1 MLATAAETQLDK
13 GPAAAGSERFCA
25 LTRAAKPADELIRF
39 VVGPDN
45 SVVPDVKRKLPG
57 RGIWI
62 TATRAAVD
70 AAVQRRVFARGF
82 RKEVGVA
89 TDLGETTERLLER
102 SALDALA
109 IVGKAG
115 QIVSGFGKVEDAISG
130 GEMIALIHATDA
142 AADGKRKLAAAR
154 RRESREIP
162 SIEAFSSQQLDLA
175 LGRLNV
181 IHAALLDGPASA
193 TFLAR
198 TQRYLRF
205 RDENSADRTSENTE
219 ELRTE

>member
-1 MLATAAETQLDK
+1 
-13 GPAAAGSERFCA
+13 
-25 LTRAAKPADELIRF
+25 
-39 VVGPDN
+39 
-45 SVVPDVKRKLPG
+45 
-57 RGIWI
+57 
-62 TATRAAVD
+62 
-70 AAVQRRVFARGF
+70 
-82 RKEVGVA
+82 
-89 TDLGETTERLLER
+89 LLER

-115 QIVSGFGKVEDAISG
+115 RVVSGFGKVEDAIEGS
-130 GEMIALIHATDA
+130 EMIALIHAADA
-142 AADGKRKLAAAR
+142 AADGKRKLAAALR
-154 RRESREIP
+154 RSAQEGREIP

-198 TQRYLRF
+198 TQLLLRF
-205 RDENSADRTSENTE
+205 RDGFSPDTTPEITE